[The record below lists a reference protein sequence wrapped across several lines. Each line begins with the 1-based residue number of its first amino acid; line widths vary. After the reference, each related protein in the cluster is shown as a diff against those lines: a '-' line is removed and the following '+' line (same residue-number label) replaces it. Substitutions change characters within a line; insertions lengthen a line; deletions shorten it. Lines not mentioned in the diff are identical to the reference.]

1 MPFLAHRS
9 SVKLARTYNAVLVM
23 DCTYKTNW
31 FHMKLFDV
39 VGITSFNTTFYVGF
53 EFLQKET
60 EVYYAWALEN
70 VKSLYS
76 RISYSPVI
84 AIDRDPALVNAVRH
98 MFPTSPILLCTWH
111 VNKNIAKNCKSVF
124 ETISLSNGSWYCMLE
139 LWRNLKKGGTHS
151 KSVLAKLQTR

>member
-1 MPFLAHRS
+1 MDAENHINALF
-9 SVKLARTYNAVLVM
+9 YNAVLVM

-111 VNKNIAKNCKSVF
+111 VNKNIAKNCKSMF
-124 ETISLSNGSWYCMLE
+124 ETGERYDYFFKQWE
-139 LWRNLKKGGTHS
+139 L
-151 KSVLAKLQTR
+151 VLYA